1 MEATNGDKLNSAIL
15 RLSAELRLDK
25 ISKQYQVEN
34 EKLLWE
40 CHKAELEYIEQLT
53 KYRQLLEDAE
63 NKQTTALFLEQLQN
77 AKRKLQDDGSQQ
89 VNLEVVQKLVHQLQ
103 GRSQDFHIN
112 VTRLKGDDLFAKM
125 DAGAE
130 AVLASQEEV
139 FNETIVQE
147 LNEFNSRTEELRCT
161 INQLQNNICA
171 TSDDAIRVTADL
183 IHDVISQ

>member
-15 RLSAELRLDK
+15 RLAAELRLDK

-63 NKQTTALFLEQLQN
+63 NKQTTALFLQQLQN

-112 VTRLKGDDLFAKM
+112 VTRLKGDDLFAKI

-139 FNETIVQE
+139 FNEKIVQE
-147 LNEFNSRTEELRCT
+147 LNEFNSRTEELRCK
-161 INQLQNNICA
+161 INQLQSNICA